1 VSRLALLFALGP
13 LLALRAC
20 AAAGEVMLAMTGGSR
35 RRRPGDR
42 VLAAAARAT
51 AQVVAATTVGIVV
64 MLVWMHAGRAWIP
77 LVLAVVVPVLLVVFD
92 LVPRGL
98 AADSPGQLR
107 PVLEPILSGAALV
120 LAPVL
125 ALEWTAGRLLGR
137 RGSDVLG
144 ALRRIGTWLVS
155 RPGRGPLDVS
165 EAGIVARIARFAG
178 KATGD
183 VMVPQVDVC
192 AVADTASVGEVVA
205 LVQERGFSRLPVFHE
220 QLSNTIGVVSSL
232 DLLGVTDPSLP
243 VTAVMRDPL
252 FVPESKSL
260 PELLGTLQAEGRN
273 LACVVDEYGGFIGL
287 VTVEDL
293 VEEIVGEIEDE
304 YDVAREHYRRVAPGI
319 FVVSA
324 RARVTE
330 ANERFGWNLPQGEYE
345 TLGGL
350 VLDRL
355 GRVPKPGD
363 SLQVG
368 RVRLEVIRASARA
381 VHELRVG
388 ELRVHRHERATPGG
402 SGAR

>member
-1 VSRLALLFALGP
+1 MRLGLLLAIGP
-13 LLALRAC
+13 LLAIRAC
-20 AAAGEVMLAMTGGSR
+20 AAAGEVMLATTLGAR
-35 RRRPGDR
+35 RRGPGDR

-51 AQVVAATTVGIVV
+51 AEVAAAATVGVVAT
-64 MLVWMHAGRAWIP
+64 LVWVHAGRAWIP
-77 LVLAVVVPVLLVVFD
+77 VVLAVVVPALLVIVD

-98 AADSPGQLR
+98 AAETPLRLR
-107 PVLEPILSGAALV
+107 PVLEPLLSAAAVV
-120 LAPVL
+120 LAPLLGV
-125 ALEWTAGRLLGR
+125 EWAAARALGR
-137 RGSDVLG
+137 RGSEVLPT
-144 ALRRIGTWLVS
+144 LRRIGTWLS
-155 RPGRGPLDVS
+155 ARPGRSPLDVS
-165 EAGIVARIARFAG
+165 EAGLVARIARFAA
-178 KATGD
+178 KAAGD

-192 AVADTASVGEVVA
+192 AVADSASVGEVVA

-232 DLLGVTDPSLP
+232 DLLGVDPDLP

-252 FVPESKSL
+252 FVPESKPL
-260 PELLGTLQAEGRN
+260 PELLATLQSEGRN
-273 LACVVDEYGGFIGL
+273 PALVVDEYGGFIGL

-304 YDVAREHYRRVAPGI
+304 YDVAREHYRRVGPGV

-368 RVRLEVIRASARA
+368 RVRVDVIRASARA
-381 VHELRVG
+381 VHELRVA
-388 ELRVHRHERATPGG
+388 ELRVHRAGGGTPGTRRVT
-402 SGAR
+402 S